1 MGRIQFLLRCM
12 FRHKLRTTL
21 TMLSLVTAFLLF
33 VMLRS
38 VAVVFET
45 GWVDFEEVRLTT
57 QSKYSMIELLPLSH
71 QDTILSIDGVVDITH
86 ASWFGGIFEEGETGD
101 ATFAV
106 DPESYF
112 DVYSEYVVDPDQLE
126 EFKTTRTAALAPQS
140 LIDKYGWEIGQKI
153 PVISPIFP
161 NPAGGPFVFDLVG
174 SYSSTN
180 EGNDFLAF
188 LFHYEYLTDT
198 FAFGSVG
205 WYMLTI
211 DDPERADEIAREID
225 SRFENSSDE
234 TRSMTESESF
244 RQFAS
249 QIGDISLMVT
259 GILSAVF
266 FTMILL
272 TANTMVQGY
281 RERISE
287 LAVMKTLG
295 FSNSSVS
302 AYILAEAMLMC
313 TLSAAVG
320 IGIGILVVLGVQEY
334 MPPMIPIYFDPVTC
348 IWAGAIAVGLGVF
361 VGSAPAINANRLV
374 IVDALYAH

>member
-45 GWVDFEEVRLTT
+45 GWVNFEEVRLTT

-71 QDTILSIDGVVDITH
+71 QDAILSIDGVIDITH

-101 ATFAV
+101 ATFAI
-106 DPESYF
+106 DPETYF

-126 EFKTTRTAALAPQS
+126 EFKAMRTAALAPQS

-161 NPAGGPFVFDLVG
+161 NPAGGPFIFDLVG

-198 FAFGSVG
+198 FAFGRVG

-211 DDPERADEIAREID
+211 DDPERADEIARDID
-225 SRFENSSDE
+225 KRFENSSDE

-281 RERISE
+281 RERIPE

-295 FSNSSVS
+295 FSNTSVS
-302 AYILAEAMLMC
+302 AYMLAEALLMC
-313 TLSAAVG
+313 CLSAAIG
-320 IGIGILVVLGVQEY
+320 IGIGTLVVLGVQEY
-334 MPPMIPIYFDPVTC
+334 MPPMIPIYFDPTTC
-348 IWAGAIAVGLGVF
+348 IWAGAIAVALGVF
-361 VGSAPAINANRLV
+361 VGSAPALNANRLV
-374 IVDALYAH
+374 IVDALHAH

>member
-1 MGRIQFLLRCM
+1 MGRIQFLIRCM

-33 VMLRS
+33 VLLRS

-45 GWVDFEEVRLTT
+45 GWVSFDEVRLTT
-57 QSKYSMIELLPLSH
+57 QSKYSMIEMLPLSH
-71 QDTILSIDGVVDITH
+71 RDAILSINGVIDVTH
-86 ASWFGGIFEEGETGD
+86 ASWFGGVFKEGETGD
-101 ATFAV
+101 ATFAI
-106 DPESYF
+106 DPETYF
-112 DVYSEYVVDPDQLE
+112 DVYSDYTVDPDQLE
-126 EFKTTRTAALAPQS
+126 EFKTTRTAALAPES
-140 LIDKYGWEIGQKI
+140 LIEKYGWEIGQKI

-161 NPAGGPFVFDLVG
+161 NPEGGPFVFDLVG
-174 SYSSTN
+174 SYSSGN
-180 EGNDFLAF
+180 EGNNFLAF
-188 LFHYEYLTDT
+188 LFHYEYLRDT

-205 WYMLTI
+205 WYTLTI
-211 DDPERADEIAREID
+211 DDPERADEISREID
-225 SRFENSSDE
+225 QRFENSSDE

-244 RQFAS
+244 RQFVS

-281 RERISE
+281 RERIPE

-295 FSNSSVS
+295 FSDSSVS
-302 AYILAEAMLMC
+302 AYILAEALLMC
-313 TLSAAVG
+313 CVSAAAG
-320 IGIGILVVLGVQEY
+320 IGIGTLLVFSVQEY

-348 IWAGAIAVGLGVF
+348 AWAGAIALGLGVL

-374 IVDALYAH
+374 IVDALHAH